1 MLHKLKIILFPFLL
15 KENEWRRGGP
25 VPTTVGDIDED
36 IGLQENA
43 PRNNLQ
49 APDLYIPIMSF
60 VTYLLITGFYHGQ
73 Q

>member
-1 MLHKLKIILFPFLL
+1 VFPFLV
-15 KENEWRRGGP
+15 KEDEWRRGGGNFQA
-25 VPTTVGDIDED
+25 TVGDIDD
-36 IGLQENA
+36 IDGMSTNT

-49 APDLYIPIMSF
+49 APDLYIPLMAF